1 MHKLRGARVL
11 VAEDNPTNQRV
22 AQLILES
29 GGHLVTIVESAEL
42 ALDLLERGGFDV
54 ALFDLSMPG
63 VSGLEALKLYRFS
76 TKTPIPILILSANVT
91 TDVIAECQNAGAAE
105 FVPKPLRAS
114 YLLGA
119 VERHL
124 ATHADAQ
131 AVSVRP
137 PRTEDRPSLSLIDTP
152 AIDLEAL
159 NELARISTD
168 TTFVERLIRGFR
180 SDTERLVSD
189 MIESLSTR
197 RYESVKDAAHALKGG
212 AASVGATEL
221 TQFAKRIEKAN
232 HESLRLRAA
241 QWIEELQQTSN
252 RALTLLE
259 QQIKERDADR
269 ASPNGGY

>member
-1 MHKLRGARVL
+1 
-11 VAEDNPTNQRV
+11 
-22 AQLILES
+22 
-29 GGHLVTIVESAEL
+29 
-42 ALDLLERGGFDV
+42 
-54 ALFDLSMPG
+54 
-63 VSGLEALKLYRFS
+63 
-76 TKTPIPILILSANVT
+76 
-91 TDVIAECQNAGAAE
+91 
-105 FVPKPLRAS
+105 
-114 YLLGA
+114 
-119 VERHL
+119 
-124 ATHADAQ
+124 
-131 AVSVRP
+131 
-137 PRTEDRPSLSLIDTP
+137 
-152 AIDLEAL
+152 
-159 NELARISTD
+159 
-168 TTFVERLIRGFR
+168 
-180 SDTERLVSD
+180 